1 MCPLPTPRPPWS
13 IQPFP
18 SYSDASQTTDD
29 TWTSLRISMNMNAG
43 RSLHSI
49 RTSANNLLA
58 AKIRLATLSNDRSI
72 EFHDKR
78 PLCKVCHQSINQSM
92 FFCHQQPIGCSKKLM
107 LFFLSSN
114 TKSTEQK
121 SVPETNLLYL
131 TSITLKGQPN
141 IQDFERKVKGVI
153 NASFSQC
160 DLVWMHVYCVCTAEA
175 TIQRRPLAVWLLWQA
190 QELSPLLPWYHQPRP
205 PLLKNRFW
213 CRVPCELWPV
223 WIVRWMGGFPLAGA
237 VD

>member
-107 LFFLSSN
+107 LFFSLKYKVIN
-114 TKSTEQK
+114 KAK
-121 SVPETNLLYL
+121 TNLLYFF
-131 TSITLKGQPN
+131 SITLKGQPN
-141 IQDFERKVKGVI
+141 FQDIGRKGK
-153 NASFSQC
+153 FK
-160 DLVWMHVYCVCTAEA
+160 VW
-175 TIQRRPLAVWLLWQA
+175 
-190 QELSPLLPWYHQPRP
+190 
-205 PLLKNRFW
+205 
-213 CRVPCELWPV
+213 
-223 WIVRWMGGFPLAGA
+223 
-237 VD
+237 